1 MLATIT
7 LSSSILF
14 STILSLIVNTSAIPV
29 DNTRIYGRNLTTF
42 NTNDTQYI
50 LRRDASHTTTAL
62 TAYVEHLQLVV
73 RPKLKLDK
81 DTVILGYITYVKQR
95 NADEYNKMRTLTTIP
110 VVGLTVYPLGQGA
123 YLEPI
128 MLMSPTDD
136 FDKCVV
142 LVRKQSLEKVPKL
155 FVLDKHA
162 RPSFIPHLL
171 KIYGMT
177 RKAPLLFYQTP
188 GYVKAVIPF
197 EYLKRSPQDKEGT
210 ISSNEN
216 PLGIV
221 TVCGPAAWE
230 VEAPQMTWHNMGVT
244 EWPLG
249 LETVFL

>member
-1 MLATIT
+1 MLATSTI
-7 LSSSILF
+7 SSFVLF
-14 STILSLIVNTSAIPV
+14 STILSLIANASAIPV
-29 DNTRIYGRNLTTF
+29 DNTRIYGRNLTTL
-42 NTNDTQYI
+42 NSNGTQSI
-50 LRRDASHTTTAL
+50 LRRDASRTTTAL
-62 TAYVEHLQLVV
+62 TYVQHLQLVV
-73 RPKLKLDK
+73 KPKPKVDK
-81 DTVILGYITYVKQR
+81 DTVILGYMTYVKQR
-95 NADEYNKMRTLTTIP
+95 DADEYNKMKTLTTIP
-110 VVGLTVYPLGQGA
+110 VVDTVYPLGQGA

-142 LVRKQSLEKVPKL
+142 LVRKQSLEKVSKL
-155 FVLDKHA
+155 FVLNKHA

-177 RKAPLLFYQTP
+177 QKAPLLFYQTP

-197 EYLKRSPQDKEGT
+197 EYLKKSPQDKEGT

-221 TVCGPAAWE
+221 TVCGPAVWD